1 LEQDLWA
8 SKSEKAICYVAQ
20 AKLWSR
26 QKKESKMK
34 TIIDKIAWIHMVDG
48 RVLAARSKG
57 KELYYIPG
65 GKRDPGETDHDTLI
79 REVEEE
85 LTVRIKPETITHFG
99 DFEAKADGKEEGVL
113 VKMACYFADFE
124 GELNVSSE
132 IEELAWLS
140 YRDRERVSQV
150 SQLIW
155 DRLHKLDLLL

>member
-1 LEQDLWA
+1 MISSHSEQ
-8 SKSEKAICYVAQ
+8 EKFQ
-20 AKLWSR
+20 SRKL
-26 QKKESKMK
+26 KENDM
-34 TIIDKIAWIHMVDG
+34 TTMIDKIAWIHIVDG

-65 GKRDPGETDHDTLI
+65 GKRDPGETDSETLI

-85 LTVRIKPETITHFG
+85 LTVRIKPDTITHFE
-99 DFEAKADGKEEGVL
+99 DFEAKADGKAEGIM

-124 GELNVSSE
+124 GQLNVSSE

-140 YRDRERVSQV
+140 YSDRERVSQV

-155 DRLHKLDLLL
+155 DRLYKLDLLL